1 MKLQTALLIAL
12 VTAPLIAQTP
22 VTSSDRVYTGDQ
34 TSNTVS
40 VVDPAAQTLLGEI
53 VLGAPR
59 SEVLSPI
66 YRGEANVHGLG
77 FSPDHRTL
85 VVVSI
90 ATNSVTFIDTAT
102 NAVRGKV
109 YIGRAPHE
117 AFFTND
123 GKEVWASVRGESH
136 ISVIDAA
143 TMKEKRKV
151 TVADGPGM
159 VRFSRDG
166 KRAFV
171 ISSFTPE
178 VDVVR
183 TDTYEIE
190 KRIPVVSPFS
200 PNLDVC
206 SDGDVWMTHKDV
218 GKVTVID
225 GRTLEVR
232 SVIDTGPITNHV
244 ACVDNSAG
252 HFAFVTVGG
261 LNQVR
266 IFTRETPPAM
276 VATIPT
282 GALPH
287 GVWPS
292 GDGTR
297 VFVGLE
303 NDDAVEVIDAV
314 ARKSLRRIPI
324 GQAPQALV
332 YVSNAVPQGGGTTN
346 LKPLAEVMRPVTLTL
361 LAPAG
366 SDSKARALVSVR
378 NLGIVDALDVSMA
391 GLQPE
396 MEYAMIVAH
405 SPKPPYGD
413 AAHLLDMKTNKKG
426 GGNGAAIG
434 PVREIVVPGIA
445 DSDKP
450 RYLIIVPAKDHGAAP
465 LLLGKVG
472 P

>member
-1 MKLQTALLIAL
+1 MKLVATLLITLFA
-12 VTAPLIAQTP
+12 APLIAQTP

-40 VVDPAAQTLLGEI
+40 VIDPATQTLAGEI

-59 SEVLSPI
+59 SEVLSAI

-77 FSPDHRTL
+77 FSPDHHTL
-85 VVVSI
+85 VVVSV

-102 NAVRGKV
+102 NAVRGKT

-123 GKEVWASVRGESH
+123 GKEVWASVRGQSH

-171 ISSFTPE
+171 VSSFTPE

-206 SDGDVWMTHKDV
+206 SDGNVWMTHKDV

-225 GRTLEVR
+225 GATLEVR
-232 SVIDTGPITNHV
+232 SVVDTGPITNHV

-261 LNQVR
+261 LNQVKV
-266 IFTRETPPAM
+266 FTREATPAM
-276 VATIPT
+276 VAAIPT

-287 GVWPS
+287 GAWPS
-292 GDGTR
+292 DDGTR

-314 ARKSLRRIPI
+314 ARRSLRRIPI

-332 YVSNAVPQGGGTTN
+332 YVSNAVPPAGGTTN
-346 LKPLAEVMRPVTLTL
+346 LKPLSVVTRPVTLTL

-366 SDSKARALVSVR
+366 GDSKARALVSVR
-378 NLGIVDALDVSMA
+378 TLGIVDALDVSLA
-391 GLQPE
+391 GLEPE
-396 MEYAMIVAH
+396 TEYALIVAH
-405 SPKPPYGD
+405 SPKPPYAD
-413 AAHLLDMKTNKKG
+413 ATHLLDMKTNKKG
-426 GGNGAAIG
+426 GGGGAAIG
-434 PVREIVVPGIA
+434 PVREIVVPGTTP
-445 DSDKP
+445 SEKP
-450 RYLIIVPAKDHGAAP
+450 RYLIVVPAKDRSASP
-465 LLLGKVG
+465 LLVGKVG

>member
-1 MKLQTALLIAL
+1 MSLKTTLIAAL
-12 VTAPLIAQTP
+12 FAAPLMAQTP
-22 VTSSDRVYTGDQ
+22 VTSNDRVYTGDQ

-40 VVDPAAQTLLGEI
+40 VIDPATQTLAGEI

-59 SEVLSPI
+59 SDVLSPI

-85 VVVSI
+85 VVVSV

-102 NAVRGKV
+102 STVRGKV

-123 GKEVWASVRGESH
+123 GREVWATVRGESH

-159 VRFSRDG
+159 VRFSLDG

-171 ISSFTPE
+171 VSSFTPE

-206 SDGDVWMTHKDV
+206 SDGNVWMTHKDV

-225 GRTLEVR
+225 GTSLEVR

-261 LNQVR
+261 LNQVKV
-266 IFTRETPPAM
+266 FSREATPAP
-276 VATIPT
+276 VGTIST

-287 GVWPS
+287 GIWPS

-314 ARKSLRRIPI
+314 ARKSLRRIPS

-332 YVSNAVPQGGGTTN
+332 YVSNAVPAEGSSAN
-346 LKPLAEVMRPVTLTL
+346 LKPLSQVIRPVTLTL
-361 LAPAG
+361 LAPSG
-366 SDSKARALVSVR
+366 SDSKGRALVSVR
-378 NLGIVDALDVSMA
+378 ALGIVDAIDVSLA
-391 GLQPE
+391 GLEPNTV
-396 MEYAMIVAH
+396 YALVVAH
-405 SPKPPYGD
+405 APQPPYGETT
-413 AAHLLDMKTNKKG
+413 HLLDMKTNPKG
-426 GGNGAAIG
+426 GGNGAALG
-434 PVREIVVPGIA
+434 PVREIVVPAAEPA
-445 DSDKP
+445 DSV
-450 RYLIIVPAKDHGAAP
+450 RYLIVVPAKDRNAAP
-465 LLLGKVG
+465 LLIGKIAS
-472 P
+472 

>member
-12 VTAPLIAQTP
+12 VAAPLIAQTP

-40 VVDPAAQTLLGEI
+40 VVDPAAQTLVGEI

-90 ATNSVTFIDTAT
+90 ATNSITFIDTAT

-123 GKEVWASVRGESH
+123 SKEVWASVRGESH

-252 HFAFVTVGG
+252 HFAFVTIGG
-261 LNQVR
+261 LNQIKV
-266 IFTRETPPAM
+266 FTRAATPAI

-287 GVWPS
+287 GIWPS

-297 VFVGLE
+297 VFIGLE

-314 ARKSLRRIPI
+314 ARRSLKRIPI

-332 YVSNAVPQGGGTTN
+332 YVSNAVPQGGGMTN
-346 LKPLAEVMRPVTLTL
+346 LKPLAEVTRPVTLTL

-366 SDSKARALVSVR
+366 SSSKARALISVR
-378 NLGIVDALDVSMA
+378 SLGIIDAIDVSLA
-391 GLQPE
+391 GLEPE
-396 MEYAMIVAH
+396 TEYALIAAH
-405 SPKPPYGD
+405 SPKPPYDD
-413 AAHLLDMKTNKKG
+413 ATHLLDMKTNKKG
-426 GGNGAAIG
+426 GGGGAALG
-434 PVREIVVPGIA
+434 PVREIVVPGTA
-445 DSDKP
+445 PSDKP
-450 RYLIIVPAKDHGAAP
+450 RYLIIVPAKDHSSPP

-472 P
+472 S

>member
-1 MKLQTALLIAL
+1 MRLQATLLIAIVASPL
-12 VTAPLIAQTP
+12 LGQTA
-22 VTSSDRVYTGDQ
+22 VTSRDRVYTGDQ

-40 VVDPAAQTLLGEI
+40 VIDPATQKLAGVI

-85 VVVSI
+85 VAVSI

-102 NAVRGKV
+102 NAIRGKT

-136 ISVIDAA
+136 ISVIDAG
-143 TMKEKRKV
+143 TMLEKRKV
-151 TVADGPGM
+151 PVADGPGM

-190 KRIPVVSPFS
+190 KRIPVVSPFA

-225 GRTLEVR
+225 GTTLDVR

-252 HFAFVTVGG
+252 RFAYVTIGG
-261 LNQVR
+261 LNQVKV
-266 IFTRETPPAM
+266 FTREPSPKL
-276 VATIPT
+276 VATIDT
-282 GALPH
+282 GSLPH

-292 GDGTR
+292 DDGTR

-303 NDDAVEVIDAV
+303 NEDAVEVLDTLAH
-314 ARKSLRRIPI
+314 RSLGRIPI

-332 YVSNAVPQGGGTTN
+332 YVSHAVPDGNGTTN
-346 LKPLAEVMRPVTLTL
+346 LKPLTEITRPVTLTL
-361 LAPAG
+361 LPPGPG
-366 SDSKARALVSVR
+366 SSKARALVSVR
-378 NLGIVDALDVSMA
+378 VLGIVDAIDISLA

-396 MEYAMIVAH
+396 TEYALIVAH
-405 SPKPPYGD
+405 SQTPPYRQVT
-413 AAHLLDMKTNKKG
+413 HLLDVKTNKQG
-426 GGNGAAIG
+426 GGGGAALG
-434 PVREIVVPGIA
+434 PVREIVVPGGA
-445 DSDKP
+445 NKAALH
-450 RYLIIVPAKDHGAAP
+450 YLIVVPAKDRDAKP
-465 LLLGKVG
+465 LLVG
-472 P
+472 TVK